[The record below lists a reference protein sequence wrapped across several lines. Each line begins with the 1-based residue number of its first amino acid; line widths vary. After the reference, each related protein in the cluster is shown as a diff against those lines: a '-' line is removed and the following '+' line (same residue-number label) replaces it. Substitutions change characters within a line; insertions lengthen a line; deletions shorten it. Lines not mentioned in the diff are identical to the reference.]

1 MWKDVLPILEEYCE
15 ENGEF
20 MMAGIPYREAKGYIE
35 DLMLGLRDSSRRIK
49 SIVEDLKNFARPS
62 RVELTQDVDINEMIA
77 SSINLVSNLVKKST
91 EKFMVEFGYN
101 LPGQGKLSEAG
112 AGHGE
117 PDSKL
122 LQALEDRKKGVRIAT
137 GFSKKENAVEIRV
150 SDDGMGISPDHITQ
164 IMDPFF
170 TTKRERGGTGLG
182 LSVSSSIIKEHK
194 GTMVFES
201 QPGIGTTVTIRIPV
215 RFARRSRK

>member
-1 MWKDVLPILEEYCE
+1 
-15 ENGEF
+15 
-20 MMAGIPYREAKGYIE
+20 
-35 DLMLGLRDSSRRIK
+35 
-49 SIVEDLKNFARPS
+49 
-62 RVELTQDVDINEMIA
+62 
-77 SSINLVSNLVKKST
+77 
-91 EKFMVEFGYN
+91 MVEFGYN
-101 LPGQGKLSEAG
+101 LPPVRGNFQRLEQVMVNLIQNSCE
-112 AGHGE
+112 
-117 PDSKL
+117 
-122 LQALEDRKKGVRIAT
+122 ALEDRKKGVRIAT